1 MDYHIRKAKSKDKE
15 QIVSIFNY
23 YVENS
28 YAAYPEH
35 KADLDFFDKLTELA
49 TGYPLY
55 VIDTTEGEAVG
66 FGLMRPYHNSETFRR
81 TAKLTYF
88 IHPAHTR
95 KGLGTRLLN
104 ALTEKAKQ
112 MDINTV
118 LADIS
123 SKNPASIDFH
133 KKNGFQECGRF
144 KRVGKKFG
152 KDFDVI
158 WMQKFIK

>member
-1 MDYHIRKAKSKDKE
+1 MDYHIRKAKGKDRE
-15 QIVSIFNY
+15 QIISIFNY

-35 KADLDFFDKLTELA
+35 KADLGFFDKLRELA

-55 VIDTTEGEAVG
+55 VIDTSEGEVVG
-66 FGLMRPYHNSETFRR
+66 FGLMRPYHSSETFRR
-81 TAKLTYF
+81 TAELTYF

-95 KGLGTRLLN
+95 KGLGTRLVS
-104 ALTEKAKQ
+104 AFTRRAKEIGI
-112 MDINTV
+112 DTL

-123 SKNPASIDFH
+123 SRNTASIDFH
-133 KKNGFQECGRF
+133 KKNGFRECGRL

-152 KDFDVI
+152 RDFDVV
-158 WMQKFIK
+158 WMQKFIN

>member
-1 MDYHIRKAKSKDKE
+1 MDYHIRKVKGKDKE
-15 QIVSIFNY
+15 QIISIFNY

-35 KADLDFFDKLTELA
+35 KVDLSFFDKLKELA

-55 VIDTTEGEAVG
+55 VIDTPKGEIVG
-66 FGLMRPYHNSETFRR
+66 FGLMRPYHSFETFRR

-88 IHPAHTR
+88 LHPAHTR
-95 KGLGTRLLN
+95 KGLGTKLVS
-104 ALTEKAKQ
+104 AFTKKAKEIGI
-112 MDINTV
+112 DTL
-118 LADIS
+118 LADMS
-123 SKNPASIDFH
+123 SRNTASIDFH

-152 KDFDVI
+152 RDFDLV
-158 WMQKFIK
+158 WMQKFIN